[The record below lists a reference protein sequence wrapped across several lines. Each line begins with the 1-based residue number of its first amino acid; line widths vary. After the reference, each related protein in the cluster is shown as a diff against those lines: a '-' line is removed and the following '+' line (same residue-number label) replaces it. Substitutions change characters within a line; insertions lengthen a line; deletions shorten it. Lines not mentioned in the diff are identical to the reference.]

1 MVPYSHDTAVQIL
14 QLAIAPVVL
23 ISGVGLVILSQ
34 TNRMAHVIDRIRHLI
49 AAPNQTPAS
58 RKQIQLLYAR
68 ARMIRISIISLIL
81 CIFFDALVIL
91 EIFIWEIFGLKNGS
105 WATSLFFASILSL
118 IVGIFTFLL
127 DVNGNLR
134 AVKIEIDESER

>member
-1 MVPYSHDTAVQIL
+1 METYDHATAIQIL
-14 QLAIAPVVL
+14 QHAIAPVVL
-23 ISGVGLVILSQ
+23 ISGVGLVLLSQ

-49 AAPNQTPAS
+49 ALSHHTPGS
-58 RKQIQLLYAR
+58 EKQIQLLYAR

-91 EIFIWEIFGLKNGS
+91 EIFLWEIFGMKGGS
-105 WATSLFFASILSL
+105 WATTLFFASILSL
-118 IVGIFTFLL
+118 IVGIFAFLL

-134 AVKIEIDESER
+134 AVKIEIDEASR